1 LDHEEERKRML
12 KEMIKQLHAGLKP
25 QDAKERFKQ
34 VLEGISPLEIAKVEQ
49 ELVEE
54 GIPREEV
61 QRLCEVHLEVFKERL
76 EKPNVDEHNPI
87 NVLMEE
93 HKILLQLLG
102 KLKDVVDDVRKE
114 GEAEFSNLRITELGG
129 LVKSLLDAE
138 RHYLREENVLFPILE
153 KHGITEPPAIMWMEH
168 DRIRSEKKRLQNLIE
183 KCKVMEFHEF
193 QKQLGESAQYLA
205 KVLESH
211 ISKEN
216 DILFPM
222 ALRVVTEQ
230 EWEKAVVEFD
240 EIGYCSFTPKDAILK
255 LSKKVSEKP
264 EIERAPEG
272 LIRFETGTLSKDEL
286 EAIINALPVDIT
298 FVDEKDAVRYF
309 NKAEGRIFVRTKSV
323 IGRKV
328 QQCHPQKSVHVV
340 NRILDSFRTGKRN
353 VAEFWIQTG
362 GRLVHIRYFAVRD
375 KAGKYLGTI
384 EVTQDITEIKKIEGE
399 RRLLDWEE

>member
-61 QRLCEVHLEVFKERL
+61 QRLCEIHLEVFKERL

-138 RHYLREENVLFPILE
+138 RHYLREENVLF
-153 KHGITEPPAIMWMEH
+153 
-168 DRIRSEKKRLQNLIE
+168 Q
-183 KCKVMEFHEF
+183 F
-193 QKQLGESAQYLA
+193 
-205 KVLESH
+205 
-211 ISKEN
+211 
-216 DILFPM
+216 
-222 ALRVVTEQ
+222 
-230 EWEKAVVEFD
+230 
-240 EIGYCSFTPKDAILK
+240 
-255 LSKKVSEKP
+255 
-264 EIERAPEG
+264 
-272 LIRFETGTLSKDEL
+272 
-286 EAIINALPVDIT
+286 
-298 FVDEKDAVRYF
+298 
-309 NKAEGRIFVRTKSV
+309 
-323 IGRKV
+323 
-328 QQCHPQKSVHVV
+328 
-340 NRILDSFRTGKRN
+340 
-353 VAEFWIQTG
+353 
-362 GRLVHIRYFAVRD
+362 
-375 KAGKYLGTI
+375 
-384 EVTQDITEIKKIEGE
+384 
-399 RRLLDWEE
+399 